1 MLGGNSIDIRGF
13 CKARRHFI
21 LPWGGGSQ
29 DSVLMLRRILATVL
43 IAAAAGAAEPAA
55 PAGPAPHPGTDRI
68 ALAANLYL
76 RPIDGRD
83 AYVVVHACPWPA
95 NSLLVVMPDGTL
107 VLAGTP
113 YTADATRAVL
123 AWARGRFGGHRIVGI
138 DTGYH
143 VDNLGGNQA
152 LLDAGAA
159 VYGSDLTIQLLR
171 ERGERMRQVTLAMIG
186 DPESPA
192 YRLHAG
198 LKFVPPDHPFPLRD
212 GLRLT
217 FGGEDIEVFYP
228 GPSQAPDKVVV
239 YFPAR
244 RILFGSC
251 MILAGPRPGNTADAD
266 LAQWPEAVR
275 RLRRFSADIVV
286 PGHGDRLD
294 PGLIQH
300 TLDALAAR

>member
-1 MLGGNSIDIRGF
+1 MLGEELNNIRDF
-13 CKARRHFI
+13 CKGRRHFV
-21 LPWGGGSQ
+21 LPSGGASR
-29 DSVLMLRRILATVL
+29 DSVPMGRRTWAAVL
-43 IAAAAGAAEPAA
+43 VVAACAAAAAAAEPA
-55 PAGPAPHPGTDRI
+55 PLPGTDRI
-68 ALAANLYL
+68 ALAADLYL
-76 RPIDGRD
+76 RPLAGRD
-83 AYVVVHACPWPA
+83 AFVVVHVCPWPA

-113 YTADATRAVL
+113 YTADATRTVL
-123 AWARGRFGGHRIVGI
+123 AWARRRFGERRIVAI
-138 DTGYH
+138 NPGYH

-159 VYGSDLTIQLLR
+159 VYGSDLTIRLLR
-171 ERGERMRQVTLAMIG
+171 ERGERMRAVTLAMIG
-186 DPESPA
+186 DPQAPA

-198 LKFVPPDHPFPLRD
+198 LKFVPPDHPFPIRD

-217 FGGEDIEVFYP
+217 FGGEEVQVFYP

-266 LAQWPEAVR
+266 LAQWPASVR
-275 RLRRFSADIVV
+275 ALRRFPAEIVV

-294 PGLIQH
+294 PGLIPH
-300 TLDALAAR
+300 TLDVLAAR

>member
-43 IAAAAGAAEPAA
+43 IAAAAGAAEPA
-55 PAGPAPHPGTDRI
+55 PHPGTDRI

-83 AYVVVHACPWPA
+83 AFVVVHACPWPA